1 MVPQDPSMN
10 IHCHVSQT
18 EDAKLIFT
26 GQNGDILLSRKTCNR
41 ILCSETI

>member
-26 GQNGDILLSRKTCNR
+26 GQNGDIPLSYKTY
-41 ILCSETI
+41 SKMSMF

>member
-10 IHCHVSQT
+10 IHCNVSQI

-26 GQNGDILLSRKTCNR
+26 GENGDIDRK
-41 ILCSETI
+41 SVV